1 MSQAR
6 ILIVEDEPVVALN
19 VKKRLQCLGYE
30 ETQVV
35 ASGEE
40 AVLSTQEARPDI
52 ILMDIMLQGQLDGIE
67 AALRIR
73 EQYNIPVIY
82 LTAFADQDIL
92 NRAKITEPFGY
103 ILKPFEDR
111 ELQTCIE
118 MALYKHAM
126 ELKLLEN
133 ERWHSTTLKS
143 IGDAVI
149 STDNKG
155 LIRVFNPVAEQLTGL
170 SSKLV
175 LNKPF
180 SETVHLLSEE
190 DGQPVEDVVGLALE
204 RQLWDNDT
212 PLLLE
217 AADGKRRPVD
227 ITISTIDGPH
237 SRISGA
243 VLIIRDI
250 SDARKAEEELRQS
263 LRTLRRTL
271 EETVTALAMT
281 TEKRDPYTAGHQQRV
296 AKLASAIAAK
306 LDLAEE
312 RIEGLRVAA
321 LLHDLGKIYIPAE
334 ILSKPAR
341 LTDMEMGIMKTH
353 SEVGYDI
360 LKGVSFPWPVA
371 DIVLQHHERID
382 GSGYPRGLMDQ
393 DILLDAKIIMVAD
406 VVEAMS
412 SHRPYR
418 AALGLQLAL
427 EEIEM
432 NKGKRYQRDIVDACL
447 DLFINDG
454 FGFEE

>member
-1 MSQAR
+1 MPQAR
-6 ILIVEDEPVVALN
+6 ILVVEDEPVVALD
-19 VKKRLQCLGYE
+19 VKRRLQCLGYE
-30 ETQVV
+30 EPQVV

-40 AVLSTQEARPDI
+40 AVRGVQEVRPDV

-67 AALRIR
+67 TAQRIR
-73 EQYNIPVIY
+73 EQFNIPVIY

-111 ELQTCIE
+111 ELQSCIE
-118 MALYKHAM
+118 MALYKHSM

-155 LIRVFNPVAEQLTGL
+155 LIRLFNPVAEKLTGL
-170 SSKLV
+170 SARRALG
-175 LNKPF
+175 KPF

-217 AADGKRRPVD
+217 AADGTRRPVD
-227 ITISTIDGPH
+227 ITISTIDGPR

-296 AKLASAIAAK
+296 AKLASAIAVK
-306 LDLAEE
+306 LGLADE

-382 GSGYPRGLMDQ
+382 GSGYPNGLGGD

-447 DLFINDG
+447 DLFINHG